1 MRTPE
6 QARDAIAQIAA
17 NFEISPGRTWRSL
30 DDTTNQPII
39 SSHST
44 LPQAWPG
51 WQRSYDYYPESD
63 LIWLDADTK
72 IRELSKGQ
80 KSLDDFAKLFFGIN
94 NGSYITVTYSLEVLI
109 EMMNKV
115 QPYDWK
121 NFFQTRVYEVAPK
134 VPENGIA
141 QGGYRLMYNDSEPD
155 WVKHMDK
162 SRPMRFDTSLGLSV
176 TIGGD
181 DDSDAG
187 PGTITE
193 VLWDGP
199 AFKAGITPGM
209 RLQAIND
216 QAFSVAS
223 LRDAIIA
230 GEKDS
235 ARIKLLLKRDKDFI
249 TVMLDYH
256 GGFRYPHLERVGSTS
271 DLLDLVL
278 APVN

>member
-1 MRTPE
+1 
-6 QARDAIAQIAA
+6 
-17 NFEISPGRTWRSL
+17 
-30 DDTTNQPII
+30 
-39 SSHST
+39 
-44 LPQAWPG
+44 
-51 WQRSYDYYPESD
+51 
-63 LIWLDADTK
+63 
-72 IRELSKGQ
+72 
-80 KSLDDFAKLFFGIN
+80 
-94 NGSYITVTYSLEVLI
+94 
-109 EMMNKV
+109 
-115 QPYDWK
+115 
-121 NFFQTRVYEVAPK
+121 
-134 VPENGIA
+134 
-141 QGGYRLMYNDSEPD
+141 
-155 WVKHMDK
+155 
-162 SRPMRFDTSLGLSV
+162 MRFDTSLGLSV

-181 DDSDAG
+181 DDSEAG
-187 PGTITE
+187 SAGTITE

-235 ARIKLLLKRDKDFI
+235 APIKLLLKRDKDFI

-256 GGFRYPHLERVGSTS
+256 GGLRYPHLERVGSTS